1 VTPESLERVKEVL
14 DGALKCEGAARA
26 GFVESA
32 CRGDSALRREVEPL
46 LAQAPV
52 AAPLLA
58 RPLYSLRTAVVDA
71 SENREP
77 TRPTV
82 GQRIGPYQIV
92 RELGEGGMGT
102 VALAVREDDFKK
114 QAALKLVRPGMISEE
129 IVRRFHNE
137 RQILAQLEHP
147 NIARILDGGTTG
159 DGQPYFVMEYVEGEP
174 IDEYCDRHKLPIR
187 QRLERFREVCSA
199 LHVAHQN
206 LVVHRDLKPSNILVT
221 ADGVPKLLDFGIA
234 KQLTPEPGTQLTRF
248 GQRPMT
254 LRYASPEQIEG
265 RAITTASDVYSLGVV
280 LYQLL
285 TGHSPYPTEGE
296 SELELARAICEQE
309 PRKPSTAVRQE
320 VESHATDG
328 TPQRL
333 TPESV
338 SRTREGDPRRLRHR
352 LAGDLDSIVL
362 MALRKEPRR
371 RYGSVEQLSADIR
384 RHLEGRPVVARKSTW
399 SYRTGKFVRRH
410 RFALTAAAVL
420 VLLGIAFTATTMF
433 QQRQAIRERERS
445 VEVVEFLKNLF
456 RTANP
461 NEAQGEELT
470 AREILERGEKKIGE
484 LEDPLVRAE
493 LLSTIGEVYVNLGL
507 WEKARSPREGALSIL
522 RRYYRE
528 EHGELAKAINNLAG
542 LLYRLGDYE
551 EAERLYLETLTM
563 KRDLREDDV
572 DIAKTM
578 SNLATILMNRGEY
591 AEAEG
596 LYRQALEMRKRSY
609 GPKDFSVATNLRSLG
624 TLLYTRGELEQAE
637 PLLREALEIRRQIF
651 GPEHTKVAAVLS
663 SLGRVLHAQ
672 GRYEEAEELFARALE
687 IRRTRQGE
695 DHPHVALSKRDLAAL
710 LLDLD
715 EPATAE
721 VLLMQVLC
729 TLRESKGEG
738 SWELAD
744 AESLLGALMTRQQ
757 RFAEAEPCLIQSY
770 RTLARIRGEQA
781 VYTRNARRR
790 LGELYV
796 AWGKP
801 EKAGG
806 YLVNER

>member
-1 VTPESLERVKEVL
+1 MTPARLERVKEVL
-14 DGALKCEGAARA
+14 DGALKRETAARA

-32 CRGDSALRREVEPL
+32 CQEDSALRREVESL
-46 LAQAPV
+46 LAQEPV
-52 AAPLLA
+52 TAPLLE
-58 RPLYSLRTAVVDA
+58 RPLYSLRTAVGDA
-71 SENREP
+71 SEDREP
-77 TRPTV
+77 TGPSI

-92 RELGEGGMGT
+92 RMLGEGGMGT

-114 QAALKLVRPGMISEE
+114 QAALKLVRPGMVSEE

-174 IDEYCDRHKLPIR
+174 IDEYCDRHQLPIR
-187 QRLERFREVCSA
+187 RRLELFCAVCSA

-206 LVVHRDLKPSNILVT
+206 LVVHRDLKPGNILVT
-221 ADGVPKLLDFGIA
+221 AGGVPKLLDFGIA
-234 KQLTPEPGTQLTRF
+234 KQLTPEPGTQLTRL

-265 RAITTASDVYSLGVV
+265 RAITTASDVYSSGVV

-285 TGHSPYPTEGE
+285 TGHFPYLTKGD
-296 SELELARAICEQE
+296 SELELARVICEEE

-320 VESHATDG
+320 VESRSTDG
-328 TPQRL
+328 TSRRL

-338 SRTREGDPRRLRHR
+338 SRTREGDPRRLRNR

-371 RYGSVEQLSADIR
+371 RYGSVEQLSEDIR

-399 SYRTGKFVRRH
+399 SYRAGKFVHRH
-410 RFALTAAAVL
+410 RLALAAAAVL
-420 VLLGIAFTATTMF
+420 VLLGIAFTATTLF
-433 QQRQAIRERERS
+433 QRQRSERARERS
-445 VEVVEFLKNLF
+445 EQVVDFMKDLF

-507 WEKARSPREGALSIL
+507 WEEARSSREGALGIR
-522 RRYYRE
+522 RRYHRG
-528 EHGELAKAINNLAG
+528 EHRELAKAINNLAG
-542 LLYRLGDYE
+542 LLYRLGDWE

-572 DIAKTM
+572 DIPKTM
-578 SNLATILMNRGEY
+578 SNLATILMSRGEY
-591 AEAEG
+591 PEAER
-596 LYRQALEMRKRSY
+596 LYREALEMRKRNY
-609 GPKDFSVATNLRSLG
+609 GPEDSSVATNLRSLG
-624 TLLYTRGELEQAE
+624 TLLYTRGELERAE
-637 PLLREALEIRRQIF
+637 PLLREALEIRRRIF
-651 GPEHTKVAAVLS
+651 GPEHTKVAAALS

-672 GRYEEAEELFARALE
+672 GRYEEAEELLTRALE
-687 IRRTRQGE
+687 IRRTRQGAN
-695 DHPHVALSKRDLAAL
+695 HPHVASSQRDLAAL
-710 LLDLD
+710 FMDLD

-721 VLLMQVLC
+721 VLLVQALR
-729 TLRESKGEG
+729 TLRQSKGEG

-744 AESLLGALMTRQQ
+744 AESLLGALLTRRE
-757 RFAEAEPCLIQSY
+757 RFAEAEPYLVQSL
-770 RTLARIRGEQA
+770 RTLARIRGEEA

-790 LGELYV
+790 LRELYA

-801 EKAGG
+801 EKAAE
-806 YLVNER
+806 YP